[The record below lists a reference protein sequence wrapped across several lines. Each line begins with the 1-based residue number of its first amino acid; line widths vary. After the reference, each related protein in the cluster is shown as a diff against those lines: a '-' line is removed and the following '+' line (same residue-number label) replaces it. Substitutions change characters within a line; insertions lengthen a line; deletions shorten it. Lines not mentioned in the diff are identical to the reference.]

1 MRTIFA
7 MGGGGFTME
16 PDNPVLDEFILGL
29 ARRPVPRVGF
39 LPTASGDPRAHITRY
54 HEAFSDLP

>member
-16 PDNPVLDEFILGL
+16 PDSTVLDEFILGL
-29 ARRPVPRVGF
+29 ARRPMPRVCF
-39 LPTASGDPRAHITRY
+39 LPTASPAGGPSTSRASRRG
-54 HEAFSDLP
+54 